1 MKIHEYQAKELF
13 KNYNIP
19 TQLGILATTVEEAEE
34 AAKKIGGNFF
44 VLKAQIHAG
53 GRGKAGGVQFAK
65 SIEEVKQKASAML
78 GKEISTYQSGGEAK
92 RINKIFIVPGADIQ
106 KEYYVALTFD
116 RESKKNVFIVSSE
129 GGVEIEKL
137 AVEQPDKITK
147 LYVDPLLGF
156 NPFQARKLAFAL
168 GFKDVAF
175 KQAIS
180 LFTQLYKLYEDL
192 DANLVEINPL
202 ITQPDNTLLALDAK
216 INFDDNALFRH
227 PEILSLRDK
236 SEEDPFELEASENNL
251 NYVKLDGNVGCMV
264 NGAGLAMATMDII
277 KLAGGNPAN
286 FLDVGGGANKD
297 TVAKGFKIIMKDPNV
312 KAILVNI
319 FGGIVRCDRVANGII
334 EASKEVKPNIPIIVR
349 LEGTNSVE
357 AGELLRNSGIDFVV
371 ATTLDDAAQKVKEV
385 VGWNK
390 SKAIWNIRFKID
402 SVVSIHSL

>member
-1 MKIHEYQAKELF
+1 
-13 KNYNIP
+13 
-19 TQLGILATTVEEAEE
+19 
-34 AAKKIGGNFF
+34 
-44 VLKAQIHAG
+44 
-53 GRGKAGGVQFAK
+53 
-65 SIEEVKQKASAML
+65 ML

-312 KAILVNI
+312 KAILVKI

-385 VGWNK
+385 VG
-390 SKAIWNIRFKID
+390 
-402 SVVSIHSL
+402 

>member
-385 VGWNK
+385 VG
-390 SKAIWNIRFKID
+390 
-402 SVVSIHSL
+402 

>member
-357 AGELLRNSGIDFVV
+357 AGELLRNSSLDFVV
-371 ATTLDDAAQKVKEV
+371 ATTLEDAAKKVKEV
-385 VGWNK
+385 IG
-390 SKAIWNIRFKID
+390 
-402 SVVSIHSL
+402 

>member
-65 SIEEVKQKASAML
+65 SIEEVKEKASNML
-78 GKEISTYQSGGEAK
+78 GKEIATYQSGGETK
-92 RINKIFIVPGADIQ
+92 RINKIYIVPGADIQ
-106 KEYYVALTFD
+106 NEYYVALTFD

-147 LYVDPLLGF
+147 LYIDPLLGF
-156 NPFQARKLAFAL
+156 NPFQARKLTFAL

-175 KQAIS
+175 KQAVS

-227 PEILSLRDK
+227 PEILALRDK

-357 AGELLRNSGIDFVV
+357 AGELLRNSGLDFVV
-371 ATTLDDAAQKVKEV
+371 ATTLEDAAQKVKEV
-385 VGWNK
+385 VG
-390 SKAIWNIRFKID
+390 
-402 SVVSIHSL
+402 

>member
-13 KNYNIP
+13 NKYNIP
-19 TQLGILATTVEEAEE
+19 TQMGIMVTTVEEAEE

-65 SIEEVKQKASAML
+65 SVDEVKEKAKNML
-78 GKEISTYQSGGEAK
+78 GKEIATYQSGGEAK
-92 RINKIFIVPGADIQ
+92 RINKIYIVPGADIQ

-147 LYVDPLLGF
+147 LYVDPLIGF
-156 NPFQARKLAFAL
+156 NQYQARKLAFAL
-168 GFKDVAF
+168 GFTGTAF
-175 KQAIS
+175 KQALS
-180 LFTQLYKLYEDL
+180 LFTQLYKLYIDL

-227 PEILSLRDK
+227 PEIAEMRDK
-236 SEEDPFELEASENNL
+236 LEEDPFEVEASENNL

-349 LEGTNSVE
+349 LEGTNSKE
-357 AGELLRNSGIDFVV
+357 AGELLRESGLSFIV
-371 ATTLDDAAQKVKEV
+371 ATTLEDAAQKVKEV
-385 VGWNK
+385 VG
-390 SKAIWNIRFKID
+390 
-402 SVVSIHSL
+402 